1 MIMYATKVI
10 FQIGILFGFFYIG
23 SFLKELL
30 HIPLPG
36 SIIGLL
42 LLLIL
47 LLLKIIPIHWIQD
60 GANVLITF
68 LPFLLVPAT
77 VSVMNEPTLYSG
89 KGLILFGIIIGSTI
103 VTMISAGWGSQLL
116 ERIAQKRKEKIKCNN
131 SLSQ

>member
-1 MIMYATKVI
+1 MYVTKVI
-10 FQIGILFGFFYIG
+10 FQIGILYGLFYTG
-23 SFLKELL
+23 SFLNDFL

-47 LLLKIIPIHWIQD
+47 LFLKIIPLHWIQD
-60 GANVLITF
+60 GANLLITF
-68 LPFLLVPAT
+68 LPLLLVPAT
-77 VSVMNEPTLYSG
+77 VSVMNEPSLFSG
-89 KGLILFGIIIGSTI
+89 KGVILFGIIIISTI

-116 ERIAQKRKEKIKCNN
+116 ERTAQKRKEQTQCNN

>member
-1 MIMYATKVI
+1 MYVTKVI
-10 FQIGILFGFFYIG
+10 FQIGILIGLFYIG
-23 SFLKELL
+23 SFLKGFL

-47 LLLKIIPIHWIQD
+47 LFLKIIPVDWIQD

-68 LPFLLVPAT
+68 LPLLLVPAT
-77 VSVMNEPTLYSG
+77 VSVMNEPSLFSG
-89 KGLILFGIIIGSTI
+89 NGLVLFGIIMISTI
-103 VTMISAGWGSQLL
+103 VTMVSVGWCSQHL
-116 ERIAQKRKEKIKCNN
+116 ERMAQKRKEKIQCNN